1 MDVYRRLA
9 IVGLAGTLGSLVL
22 LGIAYR
28 EYQTLPSSAA
38 ALKVARVES
47 CLRRVPVA
55 PADSR
60 DASGVRHIAFAGGE
74 IAVLRTADEA
84 SRYFA
89 GRAGAELAGTSVL
102 VWTQTPSPERRTA
115 VRGCLA

>member
-1 MDVYRRLA
+1 MHVYRRLV
-9 IVGLAGTLGSLVL
+9 IVGLAATLGSLVL

-28 EYQTLPSSAA
+28 EYQTLPASAA

-47 CLRRVPVA
+47 CLRGAGVEPT
-55 PADSR
+55 DSR
-60 DASGVRHIAFAGGE
+60 DAAGVRHVSFAGGA

-84 SRYFA
+84 SRYFS
-89 GRAGAELAGTSVL
+89 RSPGAELAGTSVL
-102 VWTQTPSPERRTA
+102 VWTAEPSPERRAA